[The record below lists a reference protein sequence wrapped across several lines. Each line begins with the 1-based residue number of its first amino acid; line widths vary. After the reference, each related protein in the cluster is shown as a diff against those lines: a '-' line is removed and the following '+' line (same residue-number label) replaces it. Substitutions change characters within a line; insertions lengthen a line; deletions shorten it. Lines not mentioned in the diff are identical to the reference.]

1 MAFVVEDG
9 TGLINSN
16 AYVSAQELKDYFKDR
31 GRAITP
37 PTGDIEKAI
46 VNATDFIDSKFS
58 KRFLGNIKFPETPQA
73 LEFPRDYWVD
83 PLPLHLKIA
92 TYEYALFAFDSDLDF
107 VAEFDNS
114 GMLVTLKQEK
124 VGPIE
129 VITEFSKSNA
139 INVRSYDIPRAQRA
153 INVLL
158 TGGQGGV
165 IR

>member
-16 AYVSAQELKDYFKDR
+16 GYVTAQELKDYFKDR
-31 GRAITP
+31 GRTITP

-46 VNATDFIDSKFS
+46 VRATDFIDSKFHL
-58 KRFLGNIKFPETPQA
+58 RMLGNAKFPETPQA
-73 LEFPRDYWVD
+73 LEFPRDYWTD

-92 TYEYALFAFDSDLDF
+92 TYEYAFFAFDSDLDF
-107 VAEFDNS
+107 VPVFDSS
-114 GMLVTLKQEK
+114 GMFITLKKEK

-129 VITEFSKSNA
+129 EVTEFSKSSATSVKN
-139 INVRSYDIPRAQRA
+139 YDIPRAQRA
-153 INVLL
+153 INRLL
-158 TGGQGGV
+158 TGGGGGV